1 MPPKPKSLEQ
11 RQQLRSSIIDAAR
24 QLFVERG
31 VEAVTMREIAKAIGY
46 SPTALY
52 LHFEDREAILQA
64 ICDTDFLA
72 LAKGMQTILQEPDL
86 VKRLNLLAHGYAQF
100 ALSHPNH
107 YRLMFMTPRV
117 CDPEASSLQKENTEQ
132 DAYAQLKLVVQAA
145 FDAKLFRPELTNFEL
160 IAQTLWAGTH
170 GVCSLQ
176 IALASDAWVNWC
188 DVEQRLS
195 LMQQS
200 LLRGLLRE
208 TH

>member
-1 MPPKPKSLEQ
+1 MPPKHKTEQQ
-11 RQQLRSSIIDAAR
+11 RQETRNAIIDAAR
-24 QLFVERG
+24 AMFIERG
-31 VEAVTMREIAKAIGY
+31 VEAVTMREIAKKVGY

-52 LHFEDREAILQA
+52 LHFEDRDAILQA

-72 LAKGMQTILQEPDL
+72 LATGMQAIMQEPDL
-86 VKRLNLLAHGYAQF
+86 VKRLNLLAYGYAQF

-117 CDPEASSLQKENTEQ
+117 CDPEVSTLQKENTEQ
-132 DAYAQLKLVVQAA
+132 DAYAQLKLVVKEA
-145 FDAKLFRPELTNFEL
+145 FEAQCFRPELTDAEL
-160 IAQTLWAGTH
+160 IAQTMWAGIH

-176 IALASDAWVNWC
+176 IALASDAWVNWR
-188 DVEQRLS
+188 DIEQRLN

-208 TH
+208 SP